1 MASKWCIDGVFSD
14 MPIEKRGQVLTSVGL
29 LVDLYSV
36 PKLRQSQSRAGGLKL
51 TYIRAFMAAMFGF
64 TFFPVGDPKKSLH
77 IYIYIYG
84 TH

>member
-1 MASKWCIDGVFSD
+1 MPRELARMASMW
-14 MPIEKRGQVLTSVGL
+14 
-29 LVDLYSV
+29 
-36 PKLRQSQSRAGGLKL
+36 RQNG
-51 TYIRAFMAAMFGF
+51 IRAFMAAMFGF